1 MKNVDATVDIASL
14 LQNQAAVMEQ
24 INATVEELAAT
35 AELLLKDGEHFGI
48 TNSNDATVR
57 HHKD

>member
-1 MKNVDATVDIASL
+1 MKNVDAAVDIASL

-24 INATVEELAAT
+24 INATADELAAT

-48 TNSNDATVR
+48 TNNNNTTVR